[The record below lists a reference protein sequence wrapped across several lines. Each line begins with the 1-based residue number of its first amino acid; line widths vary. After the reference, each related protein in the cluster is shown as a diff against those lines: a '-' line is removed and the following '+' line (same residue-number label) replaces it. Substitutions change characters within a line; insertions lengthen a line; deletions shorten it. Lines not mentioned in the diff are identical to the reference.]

1 MVTERR
7 AKALK
12 VMYLKRGMS
21 LRDIAAHYQVSAS
34 TVQAWMVE
42 AGITRRG
49 PGAYPTAVDV
59 VKLREL
65 LDGGATLGRCSI
77 EFQVAEVTLIRHL
90 KRAGLYRPK
99 ATLAQSA
106 RAILLEAGADPE
118 ELDELE
124 NGEVIFND

>member
-49 PGAYPTAVDV
+49 PGAY
-59 VKLREL
+59 R
-65 LDGGATLGRCSI
+65 
-77 EFQVAEVTLIRHL
+77 
-90 KRAGLYRPK
+90 RP
-99 ATLAQSA
+99 LMS
-106 RAILLEAGADPE
+106 
-118 ELDELE
+118 
-124 NGEVIFND
+124 